1 MEIHYRRASAMGI
14 PVVRLCVDAQNL
26 AWMILE
32 PHVWPLIEKLP
43 FNLRSFGRYSRRGW
57 LFHDRGDSHRRYG
70 PVWALATPREIT
82 LIVAES
88 EAIHSIFQRR
98 TDFVRPSIMYKVLE
112 VYGPC
117 ISTATGPDWARHRKI
132 VATPF
137 NENIMSYA
145 WDESVE
151 QSRQMLEVWAGEE
164 SNEITSVSKDTRTVS
179 LNVLAATGFRKS
191 YPFRTLQDQ
200 DGPASY
206 RDSLQTILDNAILLM
221 VAPRNLLSMPFAPK
235 SWQVLG
241 KAAKDFKN
249 HMLTMLHDETKA
261 LNEGKPGSGS
271 LMTTLVRAMDI
282 QKASTKNETSNEP
295 QKGLSVDEIFGNIF
309 VINFAGH
316 DTTANTLSFVMLLL
330 AAYPEV
336 QDWVAEE
343 LEWIPEDL
351 QGQYSELY
359 PKLNRCRAL
368 MLETLRIFPPVPAL
382 PKLTYGSPQPLKLK
396 DKTILI
402 PQNSGLLINLIS
414 TQNSSTYWADPF
426 TWRPAR
432 WVTNSPITESDAAL
446 LLEPERLNTPKLG
459 SSAPADERLVTP
471 SRCTYF
477 PWAEGGHSCPGNKFS
492 QVEFVA
498 VIAKLLRHYR
508 VGAVPKSGE
517 TSEQT
522 RSRILGITQDV
533 DLQLLLRMRDADQ
546 VRLMCVKA

>member
-1 MEIHYRRASAMGI
+1 
-14 PVVRLCVDAQNL
+14 
-26 AWMILE
+26 
-32 PHVWPLIEKLP
+32 
-43 FNLRSFGRYSRRGW
+43 
-57 LFHDRGDSHRRYG
+57 
-70 PVWALATPREIT
+70 
-82 LIVAES
+82 
-88 EAIHSIFQRR
+88 
-98 TDFVRPSIMYKVLE
+98 MYKVLE

-117 ISTATGPDWARHRKI
+117 ISTVNGPDWARHRKI
-132 VATPF
+132 VTAPF
-137 NENIMSYA
+137 NENIMSYV

-151 QSRQMLEVWAGEE
+151 QARQMLDVWAGDE
-164 SNEITSVSKDTRTVS
+164 SKEITSVAKDTRTIS

-191 YPFRTLQDQ
+191 YPFQSIQKQ

-221 VAPRNLLSMPFAPK
+221 VAPRNLLTMPFAPK

-249 HMLTMLHDETKA
+249 HMLTMLNDETKA

-282 QKASTKNETSNEP
+282 QKASTKNETSNET

-351 QGQYSELY
+351 KGRYSELS

-368 MLETLRIFPPVPAL
+368 MLETLRIFPPVPCL
-382 PKLTYGSPQPLKLK
+382 PKFTYGSPQPLKLQ
-396 DKTILI
+396 DKTIVI
-402 PQNSGLLINLIS
+402 PQNSGVLINLVN
-414 TQNSSTYWADPF
+414 TQSSSTYWADPF
-426 TWRPAR
+426 TWKPAR
-432 WVTNSPITESDAAL
+432 WVTNAPTTESDPAL
-446 LLEPERLNTPKLG
+446 LRDPERIHTPKIG
-459 SSAPADERLVTP
+459 STDPTDERLVTP
-471 SRCTYF
+471 ARCTYF
-477 PWAEGGHSCPGNKFS
+477 PWADGGHSCPGNKFS

-498 VIAKLLRHYR
+498 VMAKLLRHYR
-508 VGAVPKSGE
+508 VRAVPNPGE
-517 TSEQT
+517 SSEQT
-522 RSRILGITQDV
+522 CQRILHVTQDV
-533 DLQLLLRMRDADQ
+533 DQQLLLRMKDADQ
-546 VRLMCVKA
+546 WQYEYIVKFKFNI